1 MSYNPSIPQ
10 PDDLIS
16 VSQGEIQTNFSELN
30 TVFTQDHVE
39 YDNATTA
46 DRGKHKQSTYT
57 ELVNPDEP
65 TTVANEST
73 IWAIEGPT
81 STQTELYM
89 RRESQ
94 SGALSVPSKD
104 LAIFGV
110 AAAGLFDGAGAAL
123 GTHNVNMTVTKDET
137 GVFTC
142 DLTNPMPDTNYMVVI
157 CAQDTSLG
165 IGPRLASW
173 RINTKTVSSLQV
185 VFTHRISQSTT
196 LIDPDSWNVIIYG
209 GIQ

>member
-1 MSYNPSIPQ
+1 MVFNPSIPQ
-10 PDDLIS
+10 PDDLLS

-30 TVFTQDHVE
+30 TVFEQDHVE
-39 YDNATTA
+39 YDNATTL
-46 DRGKHKQSTYT
+46 DRGKHKQSTYI

-65 TTVANEST
+65 TTGANESS

-89 RRESQ
+89 RREGQ
-94 SGALSVPSKD
+94 SGDLDVPTKD

-110 AAAGLFDGAGAAL
+110 AAAGLFDAAGAAL
-123 GTHNVNMTVTKDET
+123 GTHNVNMTAVNDSL

-142 DLTNPMPDTNYMVVI
+142 TYPNAMPDTNYMVVI
-157 CAQDTSLG
+157 CAQKTSSG
-165 IGPRLASW
+165 VTDNPVGW
-173 RINTKTVSSLQV
+173 RINTKAVGSMQI
-185 VFTHRISQSTT
+185 VFTFRSGGSNK
-196 LIDPDSWNVIIYG
+196 LFNPDSWNVIIYG